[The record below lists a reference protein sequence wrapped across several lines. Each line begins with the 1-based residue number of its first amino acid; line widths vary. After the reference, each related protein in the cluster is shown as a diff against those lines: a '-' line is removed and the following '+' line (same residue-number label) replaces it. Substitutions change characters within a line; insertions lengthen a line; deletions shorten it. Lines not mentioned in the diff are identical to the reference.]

1 MTDTDDKLP
10 KPSGRHRGA
19 PALIGDDYA
28 PQEERP
34 EVHAGRMPA
43 LQAS

>member
-1 MTDTDDKLP
+1 MTETDDKLP

-19 PALIGDDYA
+19 PALIGDDDA
-28 PQEERP
+28 LQTEGT
-34 EVHAGRMPA
+34 EVHSRRMSA